1 MALLHTV
8 NKSPF
13 DKNSLLDCLR
23 RVKTGSSILLIEDGV
38 YGALR
43 NTSVS
48 DQIADRNSEIKFYA
62 LAPDLAAR
70 GLSEK
75 RLIDGMTL
83 VDYDGF
89 VDLVE
94 ECSSVQSW
102 L

>member
-1 MALLHTV
+1 MTLLHTV

-13 DKNSLLDCLR
+13 DRSALSDCLR
-23 RVKTGSSILLIEDGV
+23 RVKPGSAILLIEDGV
-38 YGALR
+38 YGALDK
-43 NTSVS
+43 TSAS
-48 DQIADRNSEIKFYA
+48 DQIKKNSEVNFFV

-75 RLIDGMTL
+75 PLIEGL
-83 VDYDGF
+83 NLIDYDGF

-94 ECSSVQSW
+94 ECSSIQSW

>member
-13 DKNSLLDCLR
+13 DRNALSDCLR
-23 RVKTGSSILLIEDGV
+23 RVKPGSAILLMEDGV
-38 YGALR
+38 YGALDE
-43 NTSVS
+43 TSVS
-48 DQIADRNSEIKFYA
+48 DQIIKKNSEVKFYV

-75 RLIDGMTL
+75 PLIEGL
-83 VDYDGF
+83 NLIDYDGF
-89 VDLVE
+89 VNLVE
-94 ECSSVQSW
+94 ECSSIQSW